1 MRIRSAYT
9 LHSRP
14 SKSGAV
20 WHVSWHDTDGVRH
33 VRSTGQPVNLALKD
47 RGRTLAERAAMRF
60 IGTTPH
66 KIPTLAKYA
75 EDFYVWN
82 RCTYIKRQH
91 AKGKGFNK
99 HWAAEQRGLMD
110 NYVFP
115 RFGEMRL
122 DAITLP
128 AVERW
133 LVDLPLSGQSK
144 NHALYALRTI
154 LREATAEGII
164 ARNPLEHVE
173 PMAKNPRKRDVFS
186 LHELRLLFPADFD
199 GLVRVWGQPK
209 YAALYLTMATTGI
222 REGEARALQW
232 RHVLPD
238 RWLLIERAVKI
249 DGSIGPLKKRE
260 RTGEPRVVALPA
272 RTQDALS
279 WWHGQSQYNALDD
292 LVFFGDSADHP
303 LSRNTFQD
311 ILARALDGEHHEDK
325 KKPVRIERGE
335 RFLTTHSLRHTYN
348 TAMRRVIP
356 ADALL
361 ALMGHRDSH
370 MSELYDHPETADRI
384 KALEGVRAQIEGA
397 LQW

>member
-1 MRIRSAYT
+1 
-9 LHSRP
+9 
-14 SKSGAV
+14 
-20 WHVSWHDTDGVRH
+20 
-33 VRSTGQPVNLALKD
+33 
-47 RGRTLAERAAMRF
+47 MRF
-60 IGTTPH
+60 IGTAPH

-75 EDFYVWN
+75 VDFYVWD

-99 HWAAEQRGLMD
+99 HWADEQRGLLE

-115 RFGEMRL
+115 RFGETRL

-133 LVDLPLSGQSK
+133 IVDLPLSGQSK
-144 NHALYALRTI
+144 NHTLYAVRTI
-154 LREATAEGII
+154 LREATADGII
-164 ARNPLEHVE
+164 TRNPLEHVE
-173 PMAKNPRKRDVFS
+173 PMAKNTRKRDVFS
-186 LHELRLLFPADFD
+186 LDELRRLFPTDPE
-199 GLVRVWGQPK
+199 GLTRVWGQPK
-209 YAALYLTMATTGI
+209 YAVLYLTMAATGV

-238 RWLLIERAVKI
+238 GWLLIERAVKI

-272 RTQDALS
+272 RARDALS
-279 WWHGQSQYNALDD
+279 WWHSQSEHVAQED
-292 LVFFGDSADHP
+292 LIFFGDASDHP

-311 ILARALDGEHHEDK
+311 ILARALDGEHREDK
-325 KKPVRIERGE
+325 SKPARIVKGD
-335 RFLTTHSLRHTYN
+335 RFLTTHSLRHTFN

-397 LQW
+397 LKW